1 MSPRILPVLLLLASL
16 SLQAQVQTPTTFAEA
31 LAQLQAAEA
40 AADVQLIRNAL
51 YQVGRFKDPQ
61 VVELLAGYLSHADTN
76 LRYAAINAL
85 QTNASDDA
93 VAVLRA
99 TWLGD
104 DATLSGQA
112 LRSLSILGRGYSL
125 EEMLPLLSDAASHRY
140 AADAIASLGGLA
152 SFQALFSSLM
162 PVPPLEL
169 RTPEDKAVDTRNRH
183 SLKLLKG
190 FEPAEPAPWL
200 LETCF
205 EKKSPLHISENGLAL
220 LIHWKWAEAA
230 ATAATYTKAK
240 LPSLRAAGCELLG
253 EVGAAEF
260 DEELAKCTKDKD
272 PAVALA
278 AGRAL
283 GSIDTLEA
291 RKALKKLLKKR
302 EWELRAIAVHSLGQ
316 YRDPALLE
324 DLSDCLDDKA
334 WQVQVAAIK
343 AVGNIPDGAAVEA
356 LIEQL
361 DETEARMHF
370 EVVLALKRLTGEDVG
385 AAAED
390 WTNWWEYR
398 KDGFVFP
405 DAAERVATGAAL
417 PPATRER
424 GSYYGTE
431 IVSNRVCFLVDIS
444 GSMSGQLRGTEYTGI
459 KLDVA
464 KSELIKAIEGL
475 PKSAFFNIIL
485 FDHGTQPWQGQLT
498 RATPASV
505 ADARTF
511 VEGCR
516 PSGGTNIYDP
526 LEAALL
532 DDTVDTIY
540 LLTDGSPGSGK
551 FTAAD
556 DILREVGK
564 INAVRNIQ
572 VNTINFA
579 GNAALLKALAEQ
591 NSGVY
596 VNIE

>member
-1 MSPRILPVLLLLASL
+1 MRALTFLLLLAGL
-16 SLQAQVQTPTTFAEA
+16 SLQAQVQTPATFAEA

-40 AADVQLIRNAL
+40 AGDVQLIRTAL
-51 YQVGRFKDPQ
+51 YQVGRFKDAA
-61 VVELLAGYLSHADTN
+61 VVELLAGYLTHADTN

-99 TWLGD
+99 TWLGN
-104 DATLSGQA
+104 DATLSSQA
-112 LRSLSILGRGYSL
+112 LRCLSILGRGYSL
-125 EEMLPLLSDAASHRY
+125 EEMLPLLSETASHRY
-140 AADAIASLGGLA
+140 AADAIAALGGLE
-152 SFQALFSSLM
+152 SFQALFASLV
-162 PVPPLEL
+162 PVPPIEL
-169 RTPEDKAVDTRNRH
+169 RSAEDKAAQGRNSH
-183 SLKLLKG
+183 GLKLLKAYQ
-190 FEPAEPAPWL
+190 PTEPAPWL
-200 LETCF
+200 LESCF
-205 EKKSPLHISENGLAL
+205 TKKSPIYITENGLTL
-220 LIHWKWAEAA
+220 LIHWKWADAA
-230 ATAATYTKAK
+230 ETAAGYTKAK
-240 LPSLRAAGCELLG
+240 LPGLRAAGCELLG

-260 DEELAKCTKDKD
+260 DAELAKCTKDKD
-272 PAVALA
+272 PSVALA

-283 GSIDTLEA
+283 GSTDTAAA

-302 EWELRAIAVHSLGQ
+302 EWELRAIAVHSLGR

-324 DLSDCLDDKA
+324 DLSECLDDKA

-343 AVGNIPDGAAVEA
+343 AVGNIPAPEAVEA
-356 LIEQL
+356 LIAQL
-361 DETEARMHF
+361 DKTEARMHF

-385 AAAED
+385 EAAQD
-390 WTNWWEYR
+390 WNNWWQYR

-405 DAAERVATGAAL
+405 DEEARVATGAAL

-485 FDHGTQPWQGQLT
+485 FDNGTQPWQGQLT
-498 RATPASV
+498 RATPASL

-511 VEGCR
+511 IEACSPR
-516 PSGGTNIYDP
+516 GGTNIYDP
-526 LEAALL
+526 LEEALL

-551 FTAAD
+551 YTAAD
-556 DILREVGK
+556 DILREVAK

-572 VNTINFA
+572 INTINFA
-579 GNAALLKALAEQ
+579 GNAQLLKALADQ

-596 VNIE
+596 VNID